1 MPYAYSRP
9 AGYWSGRL
17 PAGVKWLLAVNIAV
31 FVVQFL
37 AVNLARRDPF
47 AALALAPWQVLERGY
62 LWQLVTYLFL
72 HGGFMHLAFNM
83 LTLWMF
89 GMDLE
94 RDWGTRAFL
103 RFYFLCGV
111 GAGLCV
117 IAANLLW
124 GDPYTRTLGSSG
136 AIYGLLL
143 AYGLLYPDR
152 TVLFFFLFPIQ
163 AKYFVL
169 IVGAIAFLGSFQAA
183 GTGISHVAHLGGMLF
198 GYAYLRS
205 RLRASRPRRYAR
217 PSLSSRL
224 AEQWRQWKIRRARR
238 KFEVYMRRQDRD
250 RWTH

>member
-1 MPYAYSRP
+1 MPYAYSKP
-9 AGYWSGRL
+9 TGYWGGRL
-17 PAGVKWLLAVNIAV
+17 PAAVKWLLIVNITI
-31 FVVQFL
+31 FVLQFFS
-37 AVNLARRDPF
+37 VNLARRDPF
-47 AALALAPWQVLERGY
+47 AGLSLAPWQVLERGY
-62 LWQLVTYLFL
+62 VWQLATYLFL
-72 HGGFMHLAFNM
+72 HGNLMHLVFNM
-83 LTLWMF
+83 FTLWMF

-124 GDPYTRTLGSSG
+124 GDPFTRTLGSSG

-183 GTGISHVAHLGGMLF
+183 GSGVSHVAHLGGMLF
-198 GYAYLRS
+198 GYLYLRS
-205 RLRASRPRRYAR
+205 RLRARRPRRHVRA
-217 PSLSSRL
+217 SLWNRL
-224 AEQWRQWKIRRARR
+224 EQQWRQWKIRRARR
-238 KFEVYMRRQDRD
+238 KFEVYLRRQDRD
-250 RWTH
+250 RWTQ